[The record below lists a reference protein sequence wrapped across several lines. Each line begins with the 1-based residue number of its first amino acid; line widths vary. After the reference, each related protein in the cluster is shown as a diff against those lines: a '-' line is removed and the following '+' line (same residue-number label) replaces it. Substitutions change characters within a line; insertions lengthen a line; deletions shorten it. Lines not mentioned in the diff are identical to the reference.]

1 MREPGISLSDGIEN
15 IIENYRKKNNIMVDE
30 KRSKRHEDLLE
41 AIYEVSQEKGYAK
54 SRDIAA
60 ALCITPATV
69 TDGFKRL
76 SDAGL
81 VNYEPY
87 GGVTLT
93 EAGFSIARQ
102 TQNSHHIIRRLL
114 ELAGVDPV
122 VADRD
127 ACVME
132 HGLSPDSCTQLS
144 RVITF
149 IETCLDDETWSQRF
163 LQMIEDE
170 NEKIPKFQAKK

>member
-1 MREPGISLSDGIEN
+1 MA
-15 IIENYRKKNNIMVDE
+15 DE

-102 TQNSHHIIRRLL
+102 TQDSHHIIRRLL
-114 ELAGVDPV
+114 ELSGVDPV

-132 HGLSPDSCTQLS
+132 HGLSPDSCTHLS
-144 RVITF
+144 RVVSF
-149 IETCLDDETWSQRF
+149 IETCLEDETCNQRF
-163 LQMIEDE
+163 LTAIEGGK
-170 NEKIPKFQAKK
+170 EKTPKVRAKK

>member
-1 MREPGISLSDGIEN
+1 MA
-15 IIENYRKKNNIMVDE
+15 DE

-41 AIYEVSQEKGYAK
+41 AIYEVSQGKGYAK

-93 EAGFSIARQ
+93 EAGSSIARR
-102 TQNSHHIIRRLL
+102 TQDSHHIIRRLL
-114 ELAGVDPV
+114 ELSGVDPEI
-122 VADRD
+122 ADTD

-132 HGLSPDSCTQLS
+132 HGLSPDSSTQLS
-144 RVITF
+144 RLVTF
-149 IETCLDDETWSQRF
+149 IETCLEDETSNQRF
-163 LQMIEDE
+163 WQIIGSSTKKQPE
-170 NEKIPKFQAKK
+170 IPKKKK

>member
-1 MREPGISLSDGIEN
+1 MS
-15 IIENYRKKNNIMVDE
+15 DE
-30 KRSKRHEDLLE
+30 KRSRRNEDFLE
-41 AIYEVSQEKGYAK
+41 AIYEISEGKGYAK

-76 SDAGL
+76 SEAGL

-93 EAGFSIARQ
+93 EAGSSIARQ
-102 TQNSHHIIRRLL
+102 TQDSHHIIRRLL
-114 ELAGVDPV
+114 ELSGVDPE
-122 VADRD
+122 VADTD

-132 HGLSPDSCTQLS
+132 HGLSPASCEQL
-144 RVITF
+144 
-149 IETCLDDETWSQRF
+149 
-163 LQMIEDE
+163 
-170 NEKIPKFQAKK
+170 